1 MNTKSKL
8 FESIIPGQLS
18 SIQVNGD
25 ISFALRRYKKMQK
38 DAGVVV
44 ECYDRK
50 FYTKPSVAKKKMID
64 TAKYN
69 QSKQRQ

>member
-8 FESIIPGQLS
+8 FDSIIPGQLS
-18 SIQVNGD
+18 SVKVND
-25 ISFALRRYKKMQK
+25 DLQFALRRFKKMQK

-50 FYTKPSVAKKKMID
+50 FYTKPSVSKKKMLD
-64 TAKYN
+64 SAKYI
-69 QSKQRQ
+69 QSKQKS